1 MKVVLIG
8 STGLLGRAIKDE
20 LENKNVDSLFLT
32 HENFDVMNIA
42 DYKQILDFQP
52 DIVINTAAYLG
63 VEPCENNPLEAF
75 QLNCKAVEDLAN
87 FCEAHGFGL
96 AYISTDGVFDG
107 QDGDYTED
115 SMPNPINMYGLTK
128 FNGELMARNLCNKH
142 YIFRIPILFG
152 ERKNQGSI
160 FIEKMYDLYKNG
172 KKELK
177 IADDVINRPSYN
189 KDIAKKIVNLITC
202 KSEFGIYHIHNSGE
216 KASLY
221 DFAVEFF
228 KQKGIKDIKIDRAK
242 AADFAK
248 NEVGKKPLNTT
259 IRSNKIEPLRDWKEA
274 MVEYQIKNEKNE
286 QI

>member
-8 STGLLGRAIKDE
+8 STGLLGSAIKDE
-20 LENKNVDSLFLT
+20 LNNRNVNSLFLT
-32 HENFDVMNIA
+32 HEIFDVMNSG
-42 DYKQILDFQP
+42 DYEQILDFKP
-52 DIVINTAAYLG
+52 DMVINTAAYLG
-63 VEPCENNPLEAF
+63 VEPCEKNPLDAF
-75 QLNCKAVEDLAN
+75 RLNCKAVEDLAN
-87 FCEAHGFGL
+87 FCNEHDFGL

-115 SMPNPINMYGLTK
+115 SFPNPINMYGLTK
-128 FNGELMARNLCNKH
+128 FNGELMTRNLCRKY

-152 ERKNQGSI
+152 RRKNQGSI
-160 FIEKMYDLYKNG
+160 FIEKMYDLYQNG

-189 KDIAKKIVNLITC
+189 KDVAKKIVDLITC
-202 KSEFGIYHIHNSGE
+202 KSEFGIYHIYNGGG

-228 KQKGIKDIKIDRAK
+228 KQQGIKDITIGRVK
-242 AADFAK
+242 AEDFAK

-259 IRSNKIEPLRDWKEA
+259 IKSNKIEPLRDWKNA
-274 MVEYQIKNEKNE
+274 MSEFCTKN
-286 QI
+286 